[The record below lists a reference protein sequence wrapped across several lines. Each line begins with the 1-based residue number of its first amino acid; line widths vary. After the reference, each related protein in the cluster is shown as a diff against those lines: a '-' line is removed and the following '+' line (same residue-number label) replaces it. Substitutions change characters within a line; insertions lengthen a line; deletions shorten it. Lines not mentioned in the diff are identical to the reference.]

1 VIRRTERHHGFTLIE
16 LLVVIAVIVIV
27 AAILFPVFSAAREKA
42 RQVSCISNIQ
52 QLGKATMIYGADYDD
67 TYPLGLISCSH
78 GGHFWTVWNDQP
90 TELPCSG
97 FQITWMDLLYP
108 YVLNWNVY
116 HCSDTQFPRTPFASP
131 GTPRELVDYSY
142 GVSYY
147 FSRLYN
153 SYDAT
158 WHQPPTT
165 RPTLAMY
172 EVVRPSEKVYMADS
186 AGGVHGLTP
195 YPWLYI
201 DSIQFRHIN
210 GVNIGFADGHARW
223 FPKDSK
229 YGDLVGADGQ
239 TTDPTPTPTP
249 VSTTPGDD
257 NVWFEP
263 NSNPAG

>member
-1 VIRRTERHHGFTLIE
+1 VIRRTKRHHGFTLIE

-52 QLGKATMIYGADYDD
+52 QLGKATMLYAVDYDE
-67 TYPLGLISCSH
+67 TYPLGLISCSR

-116 HCSDTQFPRTPFASP
+116 HCSDTQFPRTPFAP
-131 GTPRELVDYSY
+131 AGTPRELVDYSY

-229 YGDLVGADGQ
+229 YGDLVGADGP
-239 TTDPTPTPTP
+239 TTDPTPTP